1 MTKKKNRLFT
11 FCCSL
16 LPGAGEMYLGFFKHG
31 VSTMA
36 LFFLLLT
43 LSSSLFPPLIYM
55 APVVWF
61 YSFFHSN
68 HLASLA
74 DDEFYM
80 LEDDY
85 LFHIHNLA
93 QTKDLLLTRY
103 RKPFSFCLIFL
114 GAAVLW
120 QNASEFIR
128 VFFSDLL
135 SIPEPLQEM
144 LFWFNRR
151 LPQMLV
157 AVGIILLGIWL
168 IKEKRSDLFFPN
180 GAGGGI
186 GGALDKEIL

>member
-68 HLASLA
+68 HLAS
-74 DDEFYM
+74 
-80 LEDDY
+80 
-85 LFHIHNLA
+85 
-93 QTKDLLLTRY
+93 KSR
-103 RKPFSFCLIFL
+103 
-114 GAAVLW
+114 
-120 QNASEFIR
+120 
-128 VFFSDLL
+128 
-135 SIPEPLQEM
+135 
-144 LFWFNRR
+144 
-151 LPQMLV
+151 
-157 AVGIILLGIWL
+157 
-168 IKEKRSDLFFPN
+168 EKQ
-180 GAGGGI
+180 
-186 GGALDKEIL
+186 

>member
-74 DDEFYM
+74 GDEFYM

-103 RKPFSFCLIFL
+103 RKSFSFCLIFL

-120 QNASEFIR
+120 QDASEFIR

-180 GAGGGI
+180 DTGGY
-186 GGALDKEIL
+186 